1 MLEVREEWLK
11 YFAERFSNVFAEVNK
26 AGVGIVVDHF
36 DATHISLADLHRFPL
51 RGLKLDTVLQN
62 DPSVLA
68 SLSSI
73 ARSTGLILVAPGVE
87 DAMRLRSLQDHGCTY
102 AQGDALAPVMDE
114 TALLDYLQSR
124 S

>member
-1 MLEVREEWLK
+1 M
-11 YFAERFSNVFAEVNK
+11 
-26 AGVGIVVDHF
+26 
-36 DATHISLADLHRFPL
+36 
-51 RGLKLDTVLQN
+51 
-62 DPSVLA
+62 LA
-68 SLSSI
+68 SLSAI

-87 DAMRLRSLQDHGCTY
+87 DTARLQSLQDHGCTY

>member
-1 MLEVREEWLK
+1 MSPHSARILLVDDEPSLLEMLGE
-11 YFAERFSNVFAEVNK
+11 F
-26 AGVGIVVDHF
+26 
-36 DATHISLADLHRFPL
+36 L
-51 RGLKLDTVLQN
+51 R
-62 DPSVLA
+62 
-68 SLSSI
+68 
-73 ARSTGLILVAPGVE
+73 